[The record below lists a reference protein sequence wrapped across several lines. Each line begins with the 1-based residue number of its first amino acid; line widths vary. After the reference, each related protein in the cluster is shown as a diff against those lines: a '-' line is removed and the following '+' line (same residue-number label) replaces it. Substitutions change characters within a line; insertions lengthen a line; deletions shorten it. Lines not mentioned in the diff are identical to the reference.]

1 MHDGLDAIK
10 VVFAT
15 DDKYI
20 PFLAVAIESL
30 VDNSSKDNYYSI
42 KILHTDVSKENKKKI
57 ENLSFNH
64 LSYLLFFL
72 FYFRTQL
79 THHI

>member
-42 KILHTDVSKENKKKI
+42 KPAIYEMLQYPESCI
-57 ENLSFNH
+57 
-64 LSYLLFFL
+64 
-72 FYFRTQL
+72 
-79 THHI
+79 